1 MTDRIKYVL
10 AACLLTI
17 SFGIATWP
25 GAFAQSQSTPTG
37 AFFKHYLS
45 TASTN
50 ANLVKTGVT
59 TLYSV
64 TAVNTNAATAWLK
77 FYNVTAAPTCN
88 TSTVHATIALVQN
101 IPVTASFPI
110 GVTHGNG
117 LGLCITGAS
126 PDNDN
131 TNATTGITVSVSYK

>member
-1 MTDRIKYVL
+1 MMKRGILLLIFL
-10 AACLLTI
+10 A
-17 SFGIATWP
+17 
-25 GAFAQSQSTPTG
+25 GASLAIVSGYQALAQSQSTPTG
-37 AFFKHYLS
+37 AGFKHYLS

-50 ANLVKTGVT
+50 SNLVKTGVT

-88 TSTVHATIALVQN
+88 TSTVVATIALVQN
-101 IPVTASFPI
+101 IPVTAAFPI

-117 LGLCITGAS
+117 LGLCITGAAADS
-126 PDNDN
+126 DNS
-131 TNATTGITVSVSYK
+131 NATTGITVSVSYK